1 MKNRVLTCVFAA
13 LAACG
18 AATAVRAQ
26 APAQKH
32 KLVVQISSGDPK
44 TWDVALNN
52 VDNLVAALGRDNVD
66 LKVVAYGPG
75 LGVYKKAG
83 AAAAR
88 FAKMKQEDPG
98 LDFLACGVTMKK
110 MKLTE
115 KDLVPQ
121 ITKIPSGIV
130 RIVELEE
137 QGYSYVRP

>member
-1 MKNRVLTCVFAA
+1 MKGRIRIWALAA
-13 LAACG
+13 LAVCG
-18 AATAVRAQ
+18 AAAAKAEGT
-26 APAQKH
+26 AQKH
-32 KLVVQISSGDPK
+32 KLVVQISSADPK

-52 VDNLVAALGRDNVD
+52 VDNLVAALGRDNID

-75 LGVYKKAG
+75 LGVYKKTG
-83 AAAAR
+83 ATAAR
-88 FAKMKQEDPG
+88 FAKMKQEDPT

-115 KDLVPQ
+115 KDLVPE